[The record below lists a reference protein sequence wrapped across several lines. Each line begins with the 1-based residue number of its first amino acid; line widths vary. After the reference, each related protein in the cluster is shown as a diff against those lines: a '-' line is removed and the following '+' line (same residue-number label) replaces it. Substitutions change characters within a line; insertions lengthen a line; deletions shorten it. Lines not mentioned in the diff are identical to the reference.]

1 MRVAVRGYGD
11 GRLLFEEIV
20 EESEEDDTADF
31 RAIAQKHVDRV
42 AEYKRHM
49 IELEFLDDAPDPN
62 RFFRFGTDP
71 RGMVKPKR
79 IR

>member
-20 EESEEDDTADF
+20 EELETDETADF